1 MSDDCDEE
9 FRQKHQLTPRQL
21 ELKSISRHQAMLNSY
36 IFKNEPENFPFFTV
50 LLFQLTSVATSL
62 IRNCTCMCV
71 CVCVCECVCVC
82 LYMLMLVCVC
92 ACVCILMLVCVYWF
106 APFICLFIK
115 LLCVCIC
122 LSLSYSVCGFNN
134 NT

>member
-50 LLFQLTSVATSL
+50 LLFQLTSEATSL
-62 IRNCTCMCV
+62 IRNYLCKSVCVCVCVLVCVNADVCV
-71 CVCVCECVCVC
+71 CVCVCVWV
-82 LYMLMLVCVC
+82 LMLM
-92 ACVCILMLVCVYWF
+92 CVYWF
-106 APFICLFIK
+106 APFICLLIK
-115 LLCVCIC
+115 LLCMCIC
-122 LSLSYSVCGFNN
+122 LLVKLLCACV
-134 NT
+134 